1 MENIID
7 IVRTV
12 ANKNDIEIAYINN
25 AAQLRVN
32 YGNIKDI
39 VATIEKFANKNKV
52 YNSSYSIEYNNETS
66 MLTIKNVEVE
76 NKLTREIVIEFCNEH
91 NIKFT
96 KALDNIAMYVGK
108 DAVLYSNIVHALKIW
123 AGVKYGISINEN
135 DSLSCIKPASNYIA
149 IFKCDTEKKY
159 ETKLTKD
166 IIMNTVYNLRYSFKC
181 YNDIIEIK
189 CNSII
194 DFVVEITE
202 ACRTIYGV
210 CIGDIKKCLS
220 YKENII
226 IYERK

>member
-52 YNSSYSIEYNNETS
+52 YNSSYSIEYNNENS

-108 DAVLYSNIVHALKIW
+108 DAILYSNIIHALKIW
-123 AGVKYGISINEN
+123 AGVKY
-135 DSLSCIKPASNYIA
+135 K
-149 IFKCDTEKKY
+149 
-159 ETKLTKD
+159 
-166 IIMNTVYNLRYSFKC
+166 
-181 YNDIIEIK
+181 
-189 CNSII
+189 
-194 DFVVEITE
+194 
-202 ACRTIYGV
+202 
-210 CIGDIKKCLS
+210 
-220 YKENII
+220 
-226 IYERK
+226 